1 MASELLPKVKSLT
14 NLGPNYCGLDILV
27 SSCAWQ
33 VNNTSGPVTMWL
45 RRKDPVRNFSL
56 WIGTFF
62 FFFVCICGLSGDWTL
77 AIRATVFSM

>member
-14 NLGPNYCGLDILV
+14 KLGPNYCGLDILV

-45 RRKDPVRNFSL
+45 RRKAPVRNFSL

-62 FFFVCICGLSGDWTL
+62 FFCVYMWFEWWLNVSHSSYGI
-77 AIRATVFSM
+77 